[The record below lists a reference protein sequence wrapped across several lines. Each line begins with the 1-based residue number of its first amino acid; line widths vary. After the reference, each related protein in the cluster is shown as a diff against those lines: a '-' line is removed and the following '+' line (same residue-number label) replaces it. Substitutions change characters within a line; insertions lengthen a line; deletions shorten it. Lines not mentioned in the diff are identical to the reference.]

1 MQLDPVRPS
10 RAGDQ
15 FHYLWA
21 ARRSLRLLMSSSDLV
36 AIAIEGVSE
45 SETSEPSGE
54 SGEEVIDVAEYF
66 GSEELCKCN
75 KVTYLQLKHSTLNTG
90 KPWVLGDLK
99 KTMVGFYQ
107 RYHAFLSGIADPEK
121 QSVEFV
127 FLTNRP
133 VADWVHSLLDRIKSR
148 KLLPTDTKKWQQI
161 KRYLSADDEAAYD
174 FLRHFNIFDTTD
186 GYWEQRN
193 ILHQELTGYL
203 PGSDQD
209 AADQLLLLVTK
220 KALPESSRNPSIR
233 KEDVLRALKTD
244 EEQLFPAPCLI
255 EEAAELL
262 AREQEDEFVDAIL
275 SEPHDPIIIHAGGGV
290 GKTAMARRV
299 SNRLQDE
306 CEVVLYD
313 CFGNGGYRST
323 ISPRHRHEVAC
334 CQIANELAARG
345 LCHPLIPSNLAN
357 AADYLRAFNRRLTQ
371 AMEVLA
377 VENAHAKIVIIID
390 AADNAQM
397 AAQECDE
404 RTSFPRDL
412 LRQSLPKGV
421 VLVCLSRS
429 HRVAEYLAPPL
440 DCKTLELAS
449 FSQAETKQF
458 LHKTYPKASGH
469 DLLEFHRL
477 TSQNPRVQATA
488 LETTSSLS
496 EALEA
501 LGPTATTV
509 EDTIRQL
516 FARSI
521 ETLRDQS
528 PNAESAQIRL
538 FCEALAALRPFVP
551 IKVLSLAS
559 GLAEEAIKSFV
570 VDIGRPL
577 QIRSDAVQFIDEPSE
592 TWFRETYK
600 PSRREMS
607 DFVDKVMPLAT
618 SSSYVASALP
628 QLLLEAG
635 RYNDLVEM
643 VLSEAALPQGT
654 PAEMRQ
660 ASLSRLQFALKAA
673 LRDKRLA
680 DAAKLALKAGIET
693 AGDDRQQQ
701 LFQENVDLVAHFL
714 SDDQVRE
721 TAANNGFSTSWH
733 GGQRAYEAALLA
745 NNESTISEARNT
757 LRVAKRWLKAW
768 AGLDP
773 KTREKEEM
781 SDSDI
786 AALAFA
792 SLKVSGAAAFVAE
805 LESWTPKSVAYRA
818 GFIVAEKLVDLG
830 YFELLDEICNAAK
843 DNLCILLAITRAQ
856 SKVLRFP
863 PKDAVLRAFN
873 GVAVSPKRLRKFENQ
888 HDFRQPLLSIVR
900 DVALA
905 AAHHDVAPPAAIA
918 AMLTKY
924 IPDPSKTYF
933 SNFSSE
939 PKSTIISAQCLRAKL
954 AGDNIKLEDLAKS
967 EIREELAKDRQVH
980 SREAREFLDEV
991 GPVFRWHMLWAS
1003 VQLGE
1008 ANTDQLNDQIT
1019 LCIEDY
1025 NKNLEYRDRDRRH
1038 IAGEVS
1044 RLWVQVLSRIDDPAS
1059 CMSRFIEWKNGLK
1072 RQLFTP
1078 DLCLLARV
1086 CSSSNPLKCYAID
1099 FAVEAADILQNERME
1114 AEQKVEGFCEISR
1127 SIFVL
1132 SPGEANCYFDQAV
1145 EVAGRIGQEHLDYWK
1160 AIIELSEQSATIG
1173 SPQSEL
1179 AYRVSRGAEVA
1190 YEYVAR
1196 DKYFDWEG
1204 TVEAITMLCP
1214 ASSLAI
1220 LSRWRD
1226 RGFGWQERIL
1236 PIALSK
1242 LVDMGEISHVGQLS
1256 TIGFDI
1262 HSRTPELLE
1271 AALATCESEYLR
1283 RRIFNETAKYTLV
1296 SGASSSHLSSFV
1308 KIGQSN
1314 GWPVERLS
1322 AHLSVAKCREA
1333 KSDNNSGF
1341 AGTGERGEEKDWNQ
1355 IFSGLQLD
1363 DPVTVRGCYQRFRG
1377 SEPPYYL
1384 SSFSARF
1391 FERTSIG
1398 KEADALKSLFL
1409 MEDISLYDVQGILEA
1424 VPEDW
1429 KKLQSVRRALRE
1441 IIEEVCRTHFYEIAK
1456 SRYYQPLPFEF
1467 IAEVTEISTSEVF
1480 GFVVDESAK
1489 HPDLFGSQRLLTL
1502 VGLIASQISP
1512 KEAQDALSYGLALFE
1527 KEMNESDGDGAWK
1540 PELLPPSDATTG
1552 LAGYLWSSLAAPEVS
1567 TRWQAAHVVCLLAS
1581 FSETKVLGALGRLAN
1596 AEQPNVFY
1604 DFSLPFYKHAAE
1616 QWLLLALRRTL
1627 NAGHSVPQ
1635 ELTKFIL
1642 DSCSPTVTHTIIR
1655 GFAAQCA
1662 LLLNKNDTATL
1673 DEKEVARLQE
1683 INTSDF
1689 APVSK
1694 QDMSTELTNQSQP
1707 LNEDDRYYFGHD
1719 LPQYWFSPLARVF
1732 GIPQKEIERR
1742 VLSVIRNKWKS
1753 AATGAWVEDPRGK
1766 RGHYEGM
1773 KTHHSH
1779 GSYPRVESLSFYH
1792 AYHAMMEVAGALI
1805 DEVPI
1810 LENPDYYDSLED
1822 WTKRHW
1828 ITRSDGNWLSDRR
1841 DPKPPSWPDWKN
1853 TEETDEWPTSVTK
1866 DVLLRQ
1872 IEHQDFIPVWGS
1884 WREVAGDREQFV
1896 RISSALVSPERSRS
1910 LVQALQTATNPMDC
1924 RIPPAGDELEINAG
1938 AFQLQG
1944 WVATDSRSEGI
1955 DEYDPWAGAV
1965 HFPSI
1970 RPASWLCD
1978 EFELSSDSECR
1989 IWQNRSVPDGVQ
2001 FRSLTW
2007 GRKEAEREFRTA
2019 ETGSR
2024 LEIQRDA
2031 LLACLKQLDR
2041 ELVFEVQVE
2050 REFRRDSYRNRERS
2064 FGTYTPPYTLI
2075 LTMDFDGT
2083 LRTI

>member
-1 MQLDPVRPS
+1 M
-10 RAGDQ
+10 
-15 FHYLWA
+15 
-21 ARRSLRLLMSSSDLV
+21 
-36 AIAIEGVSE
+36 
-45 SETSEPSGE
+45 
-54 SGEEVIDVAEYF
+54 
-66 GSEELCKCN
+66 
-75 KVTYLQLKHSTLNTG
+75 
-90 KPWVLGDLK
+90 
-99 KTMVGFYQ
+99 
-107 RYHAFLSGIADPEK
+107 
-121 QSVEFV
+121 
-127 FLTNRP
+127 
-133 VADWVHSLLDRIKSR
+133 
-148 KLLPTDTKKWQQI
+148 
-161 KRYLSADDEAAYD
+161 
-174 FLRHFNIFDTTD
+174 
-186 GYWEQRN
+186 
-193 ILHQELTGYL
+193 
-203 PGSDQD
+203 
-209 AADQLLLLVTK
+209 
-220 KALPESSRNPSIR
+220 
-233 KEDVLRALKTD
+233 
-244 EEQLFPAPCLI
+244 
-255 EEAAELL
+255 
-262 AREQEDEFVDAIL
+262 
-275 SEPHDPIIIHAGGGV
+275 
-290 GKTAMARRV
+290 
-299 SNRLQDE
+299 
-306 CEVVLYD
+306 
-313 CFGNGGYRST
+313 
-323 ISPRHRHEVAC
+323 
-334 CQIANELAARG
+334 
-345 LCHPLIPSNLAN
+345 
-357 AADYLRAFNRRLTQ
+357 
-371 AMEVLA
+371 
-377 VENAHAKIVIIID
+377 
-390 AADNAQM
+390 
-397 AAQECDE
+397 
-404 RTSFPRDL
+404 
-412 LRQSLPKGV
+412 
-421 VLVCLSRS
+421 
-429 HRVAEYLAPPL
+429 
-440 DCKTLELAS
+440 
-449 FSQAETKQF
+449 
-458 LHKTYPKASGH
+458 
-469 DLLEFHRL
+469 
-477 TSQNPRVQATA
+477 
-488 LETTSSLS
+488 
-496 EALEA
+496 
-501 LGPTATTV
+501 
-509 EDTIRQL
+509 
-516 FARSI
+516 
-521 ETLRDQS
+521 
-528 PNAESAQIRL
+528 
-538 FCEALAALRPFVP
+538 
-551 IKVLSLAS
+551 
-559 GLAEEAIKSFV
+559 
-570 VDIGRPL
+570 
-577 QIRSDAVQFIDEPSE
+577 PSE
-592 TWFRETYK
+592 
-600 PSRREMS
+600 
-607 DFVDKVMPLAT
+607 
-618 SSSYVASALP
+618 
-628 QLLLEAG
+628 
-635 RYNDLVEM
+635 
-643 VLSEAALPQGT
+643 
-654 PAEMRQ
+654 
-660 ASLSRLQFALKAA
+660 
-673 LRDKRLA
+673 
-680 DAAKLALKAGIET
+680 
-693 AGDDRQQQ
+693 
-701 LFQENVDLVAHFL
+701 
-714 SDDQVRE
+714 
-721 TAANNGFSTSWH
+721 
-733 GGQRAYEAALLA
+733 
-745 NNESTISEARNT
+745 
-757 LRVAKRWLKAW
+757 
-768 AGLDP
+768 
-773 KTREKEEM
+773 
-781 SDSDI
+781 
-786 AALAFA
+786 
-792 SLKVSGAAAFVAE
+792 VS
-805 LESWTPKSVAYRA
+805 K
-818 GFIVAEKLVDLG
+818 
-830 YFELLDEICNAAK
+830 
-843 DNLCILLAITRAQ
+843 
-856 SKVLRFP
+856 
-863 PKDAVLRAFN
+863 
-873 GVAVSPKRLRKFENQ
+873 
-888 HDFRQPLLSIVR
+888 
-900 DVALA
+900 
-905 AAHHDVAPPAAIA
+905 
-918 AMLTKY
+918 
-924 IPDPSKTYF
+924 
-933 SNFSSE
+933 
-939 PKSTIISAQCLRAKL
+939 
-954 AGDNIKLEDLAKS
+954 
-967 EIREELAKDRQVH
+967 
-980 SREAREFLDEV
+980 
-991 GPVFRWHMLWAS
+991 
-1003 VQLGE
+1003 
-1008 ANTDQLNDQIT
+1008 
-1019 LCIEDY
+1019 
-1025 NKNLEYRDRDRRH
+1025 
-1038 IAGEVS
+1038 
-1044 RLWVQVLSRIDDPAS
+1044 LWVQVLSRIDDPAP

-1086 CSSSNPLKCYAID
+1086 CSSSNPLKGYAIN

-1160 AIIELSEQSATIG
+1160 AIIELSEQSATID

-1179 AYRVSRGAEVA
+1179 AYRVSRGAEVV

-1196 DKYFDWEG
+1196 DKYFDWKG

-1271 AALATCESEYLR
+1271 SALATCESEYLR
-1283 RRIFNETAKYTLV
+1283 RRIFDETAKYTLV

-1322 AHLSVAKCREA
+1322 AHLSMAKCREA

-1341 AGTGERGEEKDWNQ
+1341 AGTGERSEEKDWNH

-1377 SEPPYYL
+1377 SVPPYYL

-1409 MEDISLYDVQGILEA
+1409 MKDISLYDVQGILEA
-1424 VPEDW
+1424 VPKDW

-1527 KEMNESDGDGAWK
+1527 KEMNESDGDGPWK
-1540 PELLPPSDATTG
+1540 PEFLPPSDATTG

-1581 FSETKVLGALGRLAN
+1581 FSETKVLGALGRLAR

-1627 NAGHSVPQ
+1627 NAGYSVPQ

-1662 LLLNKNDTATL
+1662 LLLNKNGTATL

-1689 APVSK
+1689 APVSR

-1805 DEVPI
+1805 DEVPV

-1822 WTKRHW
+1822 WIQRHW

-1853 TEETDEWPTSVTK
+1853 TEETGEWPTSVTK
-1866 DVLLRQ
+1866 DVLLTQ

-1910 LVQALQTATNPMDC
+1910 LVHALQTATNPMDY

-1944 WVATDSRSEGI
+1944 WVATDSKSEGI
-1955 DEYDPWAGAV
+1955 DEYDPWAGVV

-1978 EFELSSDSECR
+1978 EFELTSDSECR

-2007 GRKEAEREFRTA
+2007 GRKEEEREFRTA

-2031 LLACLKQLDR
+2031 LLTCLKQLDR